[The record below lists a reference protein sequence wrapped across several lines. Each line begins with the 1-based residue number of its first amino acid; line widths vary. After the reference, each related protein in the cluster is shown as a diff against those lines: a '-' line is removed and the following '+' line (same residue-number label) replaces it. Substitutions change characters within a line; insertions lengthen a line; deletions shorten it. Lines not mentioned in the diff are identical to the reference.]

1 MTPEPAM
8 IQSVPNPPA
17 IAGLVCDKAGSP
29 LLLAHRTNELFDAL
43 DPSKTTDGGLHFG
56 TLEQASMRA
65 GKKSRLILAYLRA
78 PKLRRSKDRGGN
90 WKSIIDNAKRAGM
103 DGIVYLNRYE
113 GMTTE
118 IIERLQASGDLQ
130 RLDGISDAQFKKL
143 VPEAQDSYIVFS
155 ADQVL
160 VQRGQ

>member
-1 MTPEPAM
+1 MHFNSA
-8 IQSVPNPPA
+8 PPA
-17 IAGLVCDKAGSP
+17 STGLVCDAAGTP